1 MSDDR
6 MKMGSFMSEEEPCR
20 PNGFGL
26 CMTHATCD
34 HVRHALEGEQG
45 KKAELRLNIAG
56 LNITIEAQQVVID
69 RLQKQLDDAR
79 RERLEAIEHYEGK
92 MGELAGFRD
101 EWERCATET
110 RAVFGKVTSHAGVL
124 LGNLDV
130 LLEDRRVTIPPNLK
144 AVLRNN
150 MKRLTEAIEGAYVE
164 TPTGGKG
171 R

>member
-101 EWERCATET
+101 EWELCATET
-110 RAVFGKVTSHAGVL
+110 REAFGKVTKAAGKL
-124 LGNLDV
+124 LGHLDGMI
-130 LLEDRRVTIPPNLK
+130 EYGQTSRRIGLIK
-144 AVLRNN
+144 IS
-150 MKRLTEAIEGAYVE
+150 MMQLTEAIEGARVE
-164 TPTGGKG
+164 TPKG
-171 R
+171 ARS